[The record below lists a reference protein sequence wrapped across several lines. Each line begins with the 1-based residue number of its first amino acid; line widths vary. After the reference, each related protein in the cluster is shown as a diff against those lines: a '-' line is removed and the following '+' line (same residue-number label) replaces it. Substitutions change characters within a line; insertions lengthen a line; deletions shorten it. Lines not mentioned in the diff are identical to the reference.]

1 MRKLLAKMF
10 NAHKKPYHMRDGIED
25 FAVGIYYHK
34 IVTWFRNL
42 NIGKEFQG
50 MADIVMITLMAIYSI
65 AFILAVFMVLTKDK
79 RSRSG
84 KHS

>member
-42 NIGKEFQG
+42 NIGK
-50 MADIVMITLMAIYSI
+50 DY
-65 AFILAVFMVLTKDK
+65 
-79 RSRSG
+79 R
-84 KHS
+84 